1 MHPAFARVSDVSVF
15 MYLVAE
21 QLCICV
27 SDVSVSCIVSESDKG
42 KSREDSLK

>member
-27 SDVSVSCIVSESDKG
+27 SDVSVSCIVSESG
-42 KSREDSLK
+42 RGRRREESLE